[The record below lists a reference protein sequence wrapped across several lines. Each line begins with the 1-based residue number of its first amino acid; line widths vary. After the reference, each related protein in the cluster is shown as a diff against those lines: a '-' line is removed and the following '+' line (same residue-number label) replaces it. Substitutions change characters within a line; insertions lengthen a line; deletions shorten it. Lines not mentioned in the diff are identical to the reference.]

1 MAHVQIGALNDLK
14 FAFQGSEDQLLQCTT
29 MRIDNFLLQRTIS
42 RKITKYIDRPSKDG
56 TTTVNTGEVSSGM
69 RACGHAGMR
78 ACGHAGAPP
87 SDLEAEPRQPVYPSL
102 LGSWVLAWRAP
113 ATLSAPL
120 IAGPTKI

>member
-1 MAHVQIGALNDLK
+1 MAHLQIGALNDLK

-69 RACGHAGMR
+69 RACGHAG
-78 ACGHAGAPP
+78 APP